1 MTAADWEIC
10 WNPRAMLDSLPRR
23 ASGRKLRLFAC
34 ACVRRV
40 WHLLPD
46 ARSRT
51 AVEVVERF
59 ADAAAVAEDVAAAWA
74 DAAAAAGDDAGG
86 TATLNALAN
95 AAMAAESAAG
105 ADARVIARDASCW
118 AVLAAAWYAATQI
131 PDGSHKPWG
140 NGRARTA
147 AEKTQCNL
155 LRDLFG
161 NPFISTTFDPSWRIW
176 NDHTVIRLAVAA
188 YDHREM
194 PFGLLDNA
202 LLAILADAL
211 EEAGCSEQAILDH
224 LRDGCEHVRGCHVL
238 DSVLGRF

>member
-1 MTAADWEIC
+1 MTAAEWEIC
-10 WNPRAMLDSLPRR
+10 WNPRAMLGSLPRR

-46 ARSRT
+46 ARSQM

-59 ADAAAVAEDVAAAWA
+59 ADDAATAEDVAAAWA
-74 DAAAAAGDDAGG
+74 AAAAAVGDDPGG

-105 ADARVIARDASCW
+105 ADARAIARDASCW
-118 AVLAAAWYAATQI
+118 AVLAAAWFAATQI

-147 AEKTQCNL
+147 AEKTQCHL
-155 LRDLFG
+155 LHDLFG
-161 NPFISTTFDPSWRIW
+161 NPFISTTFDPRWRTW
-176 NDHTVIRLAVAA
+176 NDHTVVRLAAAA
-188 YDHREM
+188 YDHREL
-194 PFGLLDNA
+194 PSGLLDNA
-202 LLAILADAL
+202 RLAILADAL
-211 EEAGCSEQAILDH
+211 EEAGCTDPAILQH
-224 LRDGCEHVRGCHVL
+224 LRAGGEHVRGCHVL
-238 DSVLGRF
+238 DALLGKS